1 MRARLIIASA
11 LAITAFAV
19 AGCGEKP
26 NVTIYKQGQYQGK
39 PDNVPWQS
47 QPFNNSQADWDKAI
61 KARNA
66 RQNEYARIENQ

>member
-1 MRARLIIASA
+1 M
-11 LAITAFAV
+11 
-19 AGCGEKP
+19 
-26 NVTIYKQGQYQGK
+26 TIYKQGQYQGK

-47 QPFNNSQADWDKAI
+47 QPFNNSQADWEKAI

>member
-1 MRARLIIASA
+1 MKARLIIASA

-19 AGCGEKP
+19 GGCGEKP

>member
-1 MRARLIIASA
+1 MRTRLIIASA